1 MFSNQPQNRG
11 LKQQKS
17 HKLLQ
22 ITIDLTYLKTPSIQV
37 DIFFGKIL
45 VNLQKA
51 NTTSKTIMQIKKI
64 VGPTI
69 FFYQIT

>member
-22 ITIDLTYLKTPSIQV
+22 ITTDLIYLRTPSIQV
-37 DIFFGKIL
+37 DIFWKDPCKFTK
-45 VNLQKA
+45 
-51 NTTSKTIMQIKKI
+51 SKHNIKNNNAD
-64 VGPTI
+64 
-69 FFYQIT
+69 